1 MANTYLNN
9 IYGNAAFC
17 GALEALL
24 AGRRQTSATQAD
36 YAGVVNVAAAIASA
50 VDATITFDALV
61 TTGAAI
67 TQLAITTNTIA
78 ANEQHRAGLLQSIV
92 RGQFWGRNA
101 TSTTAATYATDAA
114 AIKEIWDEGLTELV
128 TP

>member
-1 MANTYLNN
+1 MPNVYLNN

-17 GALEALL
+17 GAYEALIS
-24 AGRRQTSATQAD
+24 GRRNTSATQSVYTPIAD
-36 YAGVVNVAAAIASA
+36 AAAAIASA
-50 VDATITFDALV
+50 VDALIPFDALV

-78 ANEQHRAGLLQSIV
+78 ANEQHRAGLLQAIV
-92 RGQFWGRNA
+92 RAQFTGRSA
-101 TSTTAATYATDAA
+101 TSATASTYAVDAA